1 MNTNLTYLVI
11 SWHIHIVEM
20 AASREGSPI
29 FRRRERGNEDP
40 GGPGPPNNEGEDSLD
55 EGQEHEQNE
64 VPRGENLADGYRVTL
79 GRDLEAIASR
89 ITDEQTLEDIY
100 GLYASCCQATLDAVL
115 DMINQF
121 ETVDLDTRLFEVL
134 KGSTESLI
142 LASKMNGL
150 CRIRTMPSTIEQR
163 NLLVHNFKAF
173 TLAFDQFSAL
183 TGALA
188 DDASQ
193 IIEARSS
200 GLPEEEITRL
210 FAEAFKLAV
219 FVRKC
224 ISAVIALTG
233 RVYDYDYL
241 EKVSNDWRAT
251 VVLLTTLHVP
261 IHIRLKC
268 LKLRSQRATQQDFET
283 IQAFLITE
291 FNKIASLEERVSKHF
306 ESLFSFVTSAAT
318 HRLGLSH
325 RSQELVEPLLRKLED
340 IFNLAAVG
348 DTVRPPLILQFEEL
362 LLNQPEMK
370 LNPELLNVTHHT
382 LETELNKILTYAE
395 QLNTCQKQTCDE
407 KPISLNPP
415 IKLPPRKEGDIFKD
429 PLPDPLSTIDE
440 ELKILVADSERIFA
454 GINSQCDEMA
464 KLLATL
470 PLDNLEPLHS
480 PYDHM
485 VTRLSWGNAVLLQLR
500 TAARDIKLSAESRT
514 YVIQRIEK
522 FDSLILKADG
532 LVGQYKRRK
541 DVNKLQT
548 DSRSRLMTKSLSI
561 LSIPKW
567 PPVTGSGTKKHPE
580 EVDHS
585 LLLFL
590 SDLLSWSSDPLLSE
604 QQKHRKLASLITDS
618 SIKECIL
625 QNVTFSLAVS
635 WLLSTFSPDRNTLF
649 RISKGISRLGHPLG
663 AQTEEKELRNLI
675 KISNIKYKI
684 LKGHFLLDLIGK
696 CHDPSPA
703 HLSEIGRN
711 LKSESFLSN
720 LVLESVHVV
729 KPLSLLDEK
738 ELAKDS
744 DEYKILQQHK
754 ILLSYQINKEL
765 FASFNKRCMTTRTQ
779 LNFQVMAA
787 SMNVDLN
794 IDAQYHHFF
803 WFFIN
808 IHLKHLSSTS
818 AGLKTRLEVQSNS
831 HKNNTNFF
839 YEISSSEEE
848 ESCINLMG
856 NSKSTSKNKK
866 LKKKANKKRAISS
879 QNMNLEDSEYVF
891 CPLKGHEGKHRPYA
905 CAEFLKGGA
914 KGAMSNGICAACLVR
929 KLSESHSPN
938 CKPHLLRTKNGKRE
952 QIALFCKRC
961 PRVSLGDKN
970 ISCYQNNRICKC
982 SKGKLNKVNYVP
994 ATSGKT
1000 SPGPSTKASSST
1012 KFTKSK
1018 ATKHKS
1024 KITKKALNLVTND
1037 SSDSEESSNVLTE
1050 DILNNTVDE
1059 KPESDPDSSSSD
1071 TTEPEE
1077 TVVNYSQA
1085 QGSSNSEESDS
1096 QYDSPELGSEQVLLI
1111 QVSGED
1117 LEPDEETE
1125 SHAINHVGESSS
1137 SVVDDIMEPIEQ
1149 FTLMSVSRM
1158 LLYTNEPNKASFLL
1172 SETLYFLS
1180 VTGDLRKYTAIYDGG
1195 SQRCVLNTRIVSP
1208 KYSYR
1213 FLSKF
1218 RISTV
1223 QSDTVNPNK
1232 DKTFKADIVV
1242 TGTENPK
1249 LEDFKKLSCLCL
1261 NFSQGL
1267 SNCQLQL
1274 DSSTCELIKTSQQK
1288 VGTAERHSNLGL
1300 IIGVDG
1306 KKVFPVEIYR
1316 EGNLSLYKS
1325 RWDGRK
1331 IIACGIFP
1339 KKLRKKLER
1348 DLETIGINLLLWD
1361 NGNLSIYDQRPTTQ
1375 GYLDKD
1381 LSTQDAS
1388 KIWGIQETPTEHEH
1402 QENPL
1407 LEAICKHQLSFTEHE
1422 SNSDAP
1428 FTSCMCQLGASAT
1441 CECTEGSVI
1450 EDNWEQTQLTSSDES
1465 DTLSSL
1471 SSCDTEYD
1479 NCLSDERKLR
1489 HAKELNEM
1497 RQHRNM
1503 GWLEHQHLLQS
1514 GEDVD
1519 AGTKSLT
1526 LSDAHHVRDLEL
1538 EQLHER
1544 IAELEIKNQ
1553 LLEKNCAKFQEN
1565 QVKEGERMEYLE
1577 HKLRCV
1583 LQDQLKYDWLFEHV
1597 SSKCREAGYVVTDK
1611 PSSSSFSE
1619 SENSQVECES
1629 DCSSSIVK
1637 IDHSEDESDQVIFLN
1652 KNSNPLLG
1660 SEIDA
1665 ILQKSMTNQEQSQT
1679 TPKWPTRLK
1688 ICSICQQPLTF
1699 DIEQHKYCLPNTS
1712 IID

>member
-1 MNTNLTYLVI
+1 
-11 SWHIHIVEM
+11 M

-29 FRRRERGNEDP
+29 FRRRERENDDP
-40 GGPGPPNNEGEDSLD
+40 GGQQPPGDEGEGPLG
-55 EGQEHEQNE
+55 EGQENEQNE
-64 VPRGENLADGYRVTL
+64 VPRDENLADGYRVTL

-89 ITDEQTLEDIY
+89 MTDDQTLEDIY
-100 GLYASCCQATLDAVL
+100 GLYASCCQATLDSVL

-121 ETVDLDTRLFEVL
+121 ETLDLDPRLFEVL

-150 CRIRTMPSTIEQR
+150 CRIRTMPSSREQR

-188 DDASQ
+188 DEAAQ
-193 IIEARSS
+193 IVEARLS
-200 GLPEEEITRL
+200 GLSEEELTRL

-241 EKVSNDWRAT
+241 EKVSNDWKAT

-306 ESLFSFVTSAAT
+306 ESLFNLATSAAT
-318 HRLGLSH
+318 HGLGLSQ

-348 DTVRPPLILQFEEL
+348 GSVRPPLNLLFEEL
-362 LLNQPEMK
+362 LLDQPGMR
-370 LNPELLNVTHHT
+370 LNPELLNVSHNT
-382 LETELNKILTYAE
+382 LETELNKILKYAE

-415 IKLPPRKEGDIFKD
+415 IKLPPRKEGDIFQD

-440 ELKILVADSERIFA
+440 EIKILVADSERIFA
-454 GINSQCDEMA
+454 GINSQCDEMD

-480 PYDHM
+480 PYDHL
-485 VTRLSWGNAVLLQLR
+485 VTRLSWGNAILLQLR
-500 TAARDIKLSAESRT
+500 TAARDIKLSVESRT
-514 YVIQRIEK
+514 YVIQKIEK

-625 QNVTFSLAVS
+625 QNVTFSLSVS

-649 RISKGISRLGHPLG
+649 RISKGIARLGHPLG

-703 HLSEIGRN
+703 YLSEIGRN

-765 FASFNKRCMTTRTQ
+765 FATFNKRCMTTRTQ

-787 SMNVDLN
+787 SMKVDLSE
-794 IDAQYHHFF
+794 DAQFHHFF
-803 WFFIN
+803 WFFAN
-808 IHLKHLSSTS
+808 LHLKHLSSTS

-831 HKNNTNFF
+831 HKNSTNFF

-848 ESCINLMG
+848 ETSINLMG
-856 NSKSTSKNKK
+856 NSKSNSKTKK
-866 LKKKANKKRAISS
+866 FKKKSTKKRSTSS
-879 QNMNLEDSEYVF
+879 QNMNLEESEYVF

-905 CAEFLKGGA
+905 CSEFLKGGA
-914 KGAMSNGICAACLVR
+914 KGAMSHGICAACLVR

-938 CKPHLLRTKNGKRE
+938 CKPHLLRTKGGKRE

-982 SKGKLNKVNYVP
+982 SKGKLNKINYVP

-1000 SPGPSTKASSST
+1000 SPNPSTKPSSST
-1012 KFTKSK
+1012 KFAKSK

-1024 KITKKALNLVTND
+1024 KITKKALNLVTNE
-1037 SSDSEESSNVLTE
+1037 SDESEQSSNNLTE
-1050 DILNNTVDE
+1050 DILNHTADE
-1059 KPESDPDSSSSD
+1059 KHESDVASSSSD
-1071 TTEPEE
+1071 TSEPEE

-1085 QGSSNSEESDS
+1085 QDSSNSDESDS

-1117 LEPDEETE
+1117 LEPDEEPT
-1125 SHAINHVGESSS
+1125 SHAINHVGVSPSYVAE
-1137 SVVDDIMEPIEQ
+1137 DNMEPNEQ
-1149 FTLMSVSRM
+1149 FTLMSVSRL

-1180 VTGDLRKYTAIYDGG
+1180 VTGELRKYTAIYDGG
-1195 SQRCVLNTRIVSP
+1195 SQRCVLNTRIISP
-1208 KYSYR
+1208 KFSYR

-1223 QSDTVNPNK
+1223 QSDIVNLDK
-1232 DKTFKADIVV
+1232 DKTFKCDIVV
-1242 TGTENPK
+1242 TGTDKPK

-1267 SNCQLQL
+1267 SNCQIQL
-1274 DSSTCELIKTSQQK
+1274 DPSTCELINTSQQR
-1288 VGTAERHSNLGL
+1288 VGSAEKHSNLGL
-1300 IIGVDG
+1300 IVGVDG
-1306 KKVFPVEIYR
+1306 KKIFPIEVYR

-1325 RWDGRK
+1325 RWDGKK
-1331 IIACGIFP
+1331 IIACGVFP
-1339 KKLRKKLER
+1339 RRLRKKVEK
-1348 DLETIGINLLLWD
+1348 DLETIGINLILWD
-1361 NGNLSIYDQRPTTQ
+1361 NGNLSIYDQRPTAQ

-1381 LSTQDAS
+1381 LSTQDAY
-1388 KIWGIQETPTEHEH
+1388 KIWGIKEASHEHEP

-1407 LEAICKHQLSFTEHE
+1407 LEAVLKPNLSFNVDEPYPNVAT
-1422 SNSDAP
+1422 
-1428 FTSCMCQLGASAT
+1428 TSCMCHLGAVAI
-1441 CECTEGSVI
+1441 CECTDESVL
-1450 EDNWEQTQLTSSDES
+1450 DVDWEEPQMISSDES
-1465 DTLSSL
+1465 ESLSTL

-1479 NCLSDERKLR
+1479 NCLSDERKVR
-1489 HAKELNEM
+1489 HAKELDQI
-1497 RQHRNM
+1497 RQQRNRE
-1503 GWLEHQHLLQS
+1503 WLGHLAPS
-1514 GEDVD
+1514 PEDKVLPD
-1519 AGTKSLT
+1519 YKDIDTHPEIFDQPDT
-1526 LSDAHHVRDLEL
+1526 PQIRDLEL

-1544 IAELEIKNQ
+1544 IAELELKSKQ
-1553 LLEKNCAKFQEN
+1553 LEENC
-1565 QVKEGERMEYLE
+1565 VKSQRTQFRESERMEYLE

-1583 LQDQLKYDWLFEHV
+1583 LQDQLKYDILFEQV
-1597 SSKCREAGYVVTDK
+1597 SSKSSEFGYAVGNVD
-1611 PSSSSFSE
+1611 SSCDSSE
-1619 SENSQVECES
+1619 SESSLVECES
-1629 DCSSSIVK
+1629 DCSSSIVN
-1637 IDHSEDESDQVIFLN
+1637 IDPSEDENDQVVFLH
-1652 KNSNPLLG
+1652 KNTNPLLG

-1665 ILQKSMTNQEQSQT
+1665 ILKKSTSNQEPSL
-1679 TPKWPTRLK
+1679 PVNGSPTKRK
-1688 ICSICQQPLTF
+1688 HFMEKCPNCQQPLALG
-1699 DIEQHKYCLPNTS
+1699 IENHKYCLPHAS
-1712 IID
+1712 LVD